1 LPKQGL
7 STIEKL
13 KQEIAR
19 KKQEAEK
26 NQTEEVKVTVSTPA
40 LLTPV
45 TQQSFET
52 VWRDY
57 LMLLQEEKKMSL
69 YAILNNAQ
77 WSLLDDKT
85 VELTLASQHESEMF
99 DEERI
104 HAIPFFRSNLKNT
117 SFDVAIKVVST
128 IIYKRAFTAEE
139 KFNAMAEKNPVLND
153 LRKLLALDL
162 E

>member
-1 LPKQGL
+1 M
-7 STIEKL
+7 
-13 KQEIAR
+13 
-19 KKQEAEK
+19 
-26 NQTEEVKVTVSTPA
+26 VSNIPA
-40 LLTPV
+40 QLTPV
-45 TQQSFET
+45 TKELFES

-69 YAILNNAQ
+69 HVILNNAQ
-77 WSLLDDKT
+77 WALLNDKT
-85 VELTLASQHESEMF
+85 VEITLASQHENEMF

-104 HAIPFFRSNLKNT
+104 NIIPFFRSNLKNT
-117 SFDVAIKVVST
+117 AFDVNIKVVNS

-153 LRKLLALDL
+153 LRKLFALDL

>member
-1 LPKQGL
+1 M
-7 STIEKL
+7 KL
-13 KQEIAR
+13 EIAR

-26 NQTEEVKVTVSTPA
+26 NQAEEVKVVSVAPT

-45 TQQSFET
+45 TQEIFENT
-52 VWRDY
+52 WRDY
-57 LMLLQEEKKMSL
+57 LMLLQEDKRMSL
-69 YAILNNAQ
+69 HAILNNAK
-77 WSLLDDKT
+77 WELLNDKT
-85 VELTLASQHESEMF
+85 VELTLASQHENEMF

-104 HAIPFFRSNLKNT
+104 NVIPFFRSNLKNT
-117 SFDVAIKVVST
+117 AFDISIKVVNS

-153 LRKLLALDL
+153 LRKLFALDL